1 MRQALI
7 LVDEI
12 QRKKVAIGRTR
23 SERLKNDYTKS
34 IKSDLKELREYCK
47 YKGLDYR
54 PFQKLIREY

>member
-1 MRQALI
+1 MRQALK

-34 IKSDLKELREYCK
+34 IKSDLKELRVYCK

-54 PFQKLIREY
+54 PLQKLIREY